1 MNNFFVSNL
10 CIYKPSPENLA
21 EMPKLAFC
29 DPLFKRRLSQIS
41 RMTIQ
46 VVHELIQKV
55 PEARNSKLVFCS
67 FRGELA
73 RQLKIN
79 KSLYEDAD
87 IMPASFSISVFNA
100 PPAAATIS
108 EGIKAGYSAVYPAN
122 DSFYDGLISAA
133 SPVLSEC
140 EKSIV
145 FVYADELII
154 EEYKSAYRP
163 VNTQIFP
170 QPLAFACLLSASK
183 LSGTDEAQPP
193 AELKLSELKNIHS
206 PQDFLELLQNQKT
219 E

>member
-1 MNNFFVSNL
+1 MNPFFVSNL
-10 CIYKPSPENLA
+10 CIYKPSPENPA

-46 VVHELIQKV
+46 VVHELIQQV
-55 PEARNSKLVFCS
+55 PEAKNSKLVFCS
-67 FRGELA
+67 FRGELV

-87 IMPASFSISVFNA
+87 IMPASFSISVFNT

-122 DSFYDGLISAA
+122 DSFYDGLTAA
-133 SPVLSEC
+133 VAPVLSGC
-140 EKSIV
+140 EQNII

-154 EEYKSAYRP
+154 EEYKSAYKP
-163 VNTQIFP
+163 HNAGDFP
-170 QPLAFACLLSASK
+170 EPLAFACLLSAAKKS
-183 LSGTDEAQPP
+183 LQ
-193 AELKLSELKNIHS
+193 AENARALELLELKNIHS
-206 PQDFLELLQNQKT
+206 PQDFLQLLQNQK
-219 E
+219 

>member
-21 EMPKLAFC
+21 EMPKLEFC

-55 PEARNSKLVFCS
+55 PQAKNFKLVFCS

-87 IMPASFSISVFNA
+87 IMPASFSISVFNT

-122 DSFYDGLISAA
+122 DSFYDGLISALA
-133 SPVLSEC
+133 PVLSGC
-140 EKSIV
+140 EKNII
-145 FVYADELII
+145 FVYADEFII
-154 EEYKSAYRP
+154 DEYKSAFKP
-163 VNTQIFP
+163 VNANDSA
-170 QPLAFACLLSASK
+170 QPLAFACLLSATK
-183 LSGTDEAQPP
+183 LSGTDTTTQS
-193 AELKLSELKNIHS
+193 AEFKLSEIKNIHS
-206 PQDFLELLQNQKT
+206 PQDFLELLQTSKT

>member
-1 MNNFFVSNL
+1 MNNFFVSDL
-10 CIYKPSPENLA
+10 CIYKPSPENPA

-55 PEARNSKLVFCS
+55 PEAKNFKFVFCS

-87 IMPASFSISVFNA
+87 IMPASFSISVFNT

-122 DSFYDGLISAA
+122 DNFYDGLICAVA
-133 SPVLSEC
+133 PVLSGC
-140 EKSIV
+140 EENII

-154 EEYKSAYRP
+154 NEYKSAYKP
-163 VNTQIFP
+163 VNGDTTP
-170 QPLAFACLLSASK
+170 QPLAFACVLSAVKPLNSDK
-183 LSGTDEAQPP
+183 TTQS
-193 AELKLSELKNIHS
+193 AELELSKLKNIHS
-206 PQDFLELLQNQKT
+206 PQSFLELLQNTKT